1 MPRPKSFD
9 PDTVLTKAMG
19 VFWTKGY
26 DAASISDLTAAMGIN
41 RFSLYDT
48 FGDKHTL
55 YIKALESYEQSV
67 LVPTLERINAFHS
80 LSEIEEHFMGM
91 IEYQREH
98 TDAPCCMIQKAA
110 VSMAGKDEGTLEKV
124 DSTRRRINAAFVHT
138 FTRLIDEGQL
148 RDGITPQQAAWLV
161 MFVHSGITSY
171 AGSCY
176 PDDRSKQDAVRALFD
191 SIRA

>member
-9 PDTVLTKAMG
+9 PEVVLTKAMG
-19 VFWTKGY
+19 VFWDKGY

-55 YIKALESYEQSV
+55 YLKALESYEQSV
-67 LVPTLERINAFHS
+67 LVPVVETIHAFKS
-80 LSEIEEHFMGM
+80 LDEMQEHFMGM

-110 VSMAGKDEGTLEKV
+110 VSMAGKDECTLERV
-124 DSTRRRINAAFVHT
+124 DHTRKRINEAFVQT
-138 FTRLIDEGQL
+138 FSRLIEEGQL
-148 RDGITPQQAAWLV
+148 RSGISAEQAAWLI
-161 MFVHSGITSY
+161 MFVHSGITSH
-171 AGSCY
+171 AGSSF
-176 PDDRSKQDAVRALFD
+176 PSDEIRKDAVRALFD